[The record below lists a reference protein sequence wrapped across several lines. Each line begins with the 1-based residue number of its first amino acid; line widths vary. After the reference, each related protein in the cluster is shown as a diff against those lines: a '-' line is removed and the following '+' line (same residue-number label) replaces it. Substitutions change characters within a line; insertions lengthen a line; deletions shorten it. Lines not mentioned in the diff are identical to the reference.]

1 MGSACG
7 ISYTGLGCIAS
18 VGSGKHAVI
27 VLDISA
33 SQTNVAQS
41 VGIPGSIYSSFQQ
54 STRDWFASQKWMV
67 DFEYTI
73 WPAWE
78 GLVELKGE
86 SAPEAIAALYSILV
100 LERQKP
106 RNREDSRKF
115 ELAVE
120 QTLRKIP
127 DDAALALTHRE
138 AHMQWAVANLSCA
151 NDDPDLVESYMR
163 DAMETALS
171 RQRTTLFELSAL
183 RGWIAEGRTEV
194 IPVTDV

>member
-1 MGSACG
+1 M
-7 ISYTGLGCIAS
+7 LLAS
-18 VGSGKHAVI
+18 IEVKHAMNAI
-27 VLDISA
+27 LICTFP
-33 SQTNVAQS
+33 TNDTQP
-41 VGIPGSIYSSFQQ
+41 VGIPGSIYSSFQK
-54 STRDWFASQKWMV
+54 STRDWFATQKWMV

-78 GLVELKGE
+78 RLVELKGE

-106 RNREDSRKF
+106 RNRGEDSRKF
-115 ELAVE
+115 DLAVE

-138 AHMQWAVANLSCA
+138 AHMQWAVANLPCA
-151 NDDPDLVESYMR
+151 NDDPELVESYMR

-194 IPVTDV
+194 IPFTDV